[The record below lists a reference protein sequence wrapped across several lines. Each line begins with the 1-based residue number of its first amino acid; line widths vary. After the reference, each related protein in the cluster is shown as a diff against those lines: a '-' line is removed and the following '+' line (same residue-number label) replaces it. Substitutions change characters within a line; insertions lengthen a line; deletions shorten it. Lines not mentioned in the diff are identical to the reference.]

1 VRALI
6 ATIPPGRGGV
16 PAMLRTVLALLA
28 ERGIEAEV
36 AWYEPYRMTPR
47 LSVPAFRLGARRP
60 SAERREVPG
69 AAAGW
74 AIGAW
79 LPELEFTHYRPTPVW
94 RERIAA
100 ADLHLVVSGSCLAA
114 LAFERTGTPFLAW
127 VATDWEGDR
136 TERVRTF
143 PAARRVLD
151 RLLVAPV
158 CRRLER
164 RLLQSGCVLA
174 LSEPTRASLERV
186 AGAGVVGAVLSP
198 AIDTGVFHPADDSV
212 VPGRIGFVG
221 RFDDPRK
228 NLPLFLET
236 LAAVRRAGEPVTALV
251 IGGAST
257 PQIETDLARHG
268 LLGCVELLPYLDAE
282 PLAERLRSCDLV
294 AVTAHQEGL
303 GIAALEAMA
312 SGCPLVSTR
321 CGGPEEFV
329 RAARIVEVS
338 RDRAL
343 RSRLSAAARRTV
355 EIGYSLARAR
365 AILGGELES
374 LMAARKGLAGV

>member
-1 VRALI
+1 
-6 ATIPPGRGGV
+6 
-16 PAMLRTVLALLA
+16 MLRTALALLA

-47 LSVPAFRLGARRP
+47 LSVPAFRLGTRRP
-60 SAERREVPG
+60 AAERREVPG

-79 LPELEFTHYRPTPVW
+79 LPELEFTHYLPTSVW

-114 LAFERTGTPFLAW
+114 LAFERTATPFLAW

-136 TERVRTF
+136 RDRVRAF

-164 RLLQSGCVLA
+164 RLLRSGRVLA
-174 LSEPTRASLERV
+174 LSEPTRECLERI
-186 AGAGVVGAVLSP
+186 AGARAVGAVLSP
-198 AIDTGVFHPADDSV
+198 PIDTGLFRPAEGSV
-212 VPGRIGFVG
+212 VSGRVGFVG
-221 RFDDPRK
+221 RFEDPRK
-228 NLPLFLET
+228 NLPLFLSA
-236 LAAVRRAGEPVTALV
+236 LAAARRSGEHVTALV
-251 IGGAST
+251 IGNTST
-257 PQIETDLARHG
+257 PQIERDIAQHG
-268 LLGCVELLPYLDAE
+268 LVGSVQLVPYLDAE
-282 PLAERLRSCDLV
+282 PLAEQLRSCDLV

-312 SGCPLVSTR
+312 SGCPIISTR

-329 RAARIVEVS
+329 RDGENGYLTGFDAEEIAARIVAVCA
-338 RDRAL
+338 DRAL

-355 EIGYSLARAR
+355 EIGYSLPRAR
-365 AILGGELES
+365 AILGGELDS
-374 LMAARKGLAGV
+374 LMAARRGLVGV